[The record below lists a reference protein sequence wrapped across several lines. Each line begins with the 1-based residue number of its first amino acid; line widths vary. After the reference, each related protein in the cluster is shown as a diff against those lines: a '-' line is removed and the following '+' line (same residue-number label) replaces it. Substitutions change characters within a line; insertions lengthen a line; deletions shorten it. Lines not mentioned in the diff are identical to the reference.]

1 MADPEGSLPDFER
14 LDALIGAFKGRR
26 VAVLGDPVLDVYVYG
41 TTHRISREAPV
52 LIVREDARETRL
64 GGAANA
70 AANLAALGADARFVG
85 LVGDDD
91 GAAELEALFRQRGIA
106 VEHLLRAPGRRTVAK
121 TRILA
126 GGVHTTKQQMLRL
139 DREDTSPPSDAD
151 RARLEVAARAA
162 VRDAEAL
169 VVSDYGEGHLSP
181 MYAAIAGEAAARGA
195 VVVVDSRF
203 RLDAYRGV
211 TAVTPNAPE
220 AAAAL
225 GVPVDAPE
233 EAKRGAEQL
242 LETLSLRAVLLTRGR
257 EGMAIAERG
266 APTRLVPAHGHREA
280 VDVTG
285 AGDTVTATFTLG
297 LAASGTV
304 LESAILANCAG
315 GCVVQKVGA
324 ATLTPR
330 ELAAAAA
337 AVDRAALARGTR

>member
-1 MADPEGSLPDFER
+1 MTAREGTLPDHSR
-14 LDALIGAFKGRR
+14 LDALIQGFRGRR
-26 VAVLGDPVLDVYVYG
+26 VVVLGDPVLDMYIYG

-85 LVGDDD
+85 LIGDDD
-91 GAAELEALFRQRGIA
+91 GASELAALLRERGISDQ
-106 VEHLLRAPGRRTVAK
+106 HLLRAPSRRTVTK
-121 TRILA
+121 TRIMA

-139 DREDTSPPSDAD
+139 DREDAAPPSDQD
-151 RARLEVAARAA
+151 RARIEQAARAA
-162 VRDAEAL
+162 VVDAEAL

-181 MYAAIAGEAAARGA
+181 LYATVAREAAARGV

-225 GVPVDAPE
+225 GSPVDAG
-233 EAKRGAEQL
+233 ADASAGAERL
-242 LETLSLRAVLLTRGR
+242 LAALDLRAVLLTRGR
-257 EGMAIAERG
+257 EGMAVAERG
-266 APTRLVPAHGHREA
+266 AGTRLIPAHGHKEA

-297 LAASGTV
+297 LASAGSV
-304 LESAILANCAG
+304 LESALLANCAG
-315 GCVVQKVGA
+315 GCVVQKIGC
-324 ATLTPR
+324 ATLTPG
-330 ELAAAAA
+330 ELSAAA
-337 AVDRAALARGTR
+337 AVIDRAALAGALL